1 MKTRLPSNLWSF
13 AAAATLLLVAPL
25 CILLYTNLLD
35 WTRTEVRLANTRAA
49 VSAAENLYST
59 TLAAESGVRTY
70 LATGHAVSLADLEK
84 DTAAMLRDIS
94 FLRQF
99 SGKRPAYCGNVNRL
113 GELTGERLAAF
124 RTSIQARR
132 SGPLQAGRLSALT
145 RRGDALTL
153 RLRDEVHAMLG
164 TLRSNQGLMRL
175 ELNAG
180 RVQSG
185 RLLAVIFSV
194 LFIFLL
200 TVFYALLRGE
210 GRRRRAEL
218 ELADLNARLQ
228 SVLDSA
234 TQLSMIAT
242 DLSGK
247 ITLFNSGAE
256 KMLGYSTAEMV
267 GKATPERVH
276 LKEEVEARAREL
288 SASLGRE
295 VSGFDVFVELARAG
309 GHERREWTYVRR
321 DGTKVPVELVVTA
334 IKDHSGLLTGFLG
347 LATDISS
354 RKRSQLQMR
363 KLSTAVKSSPTSIV
377 ITGRNGA
384 IEYVNPKFLE
394 LTGYAENEL
403 IGQNPRLIASGRTPK
418 SLYKEL
424 WDTLLSGRNWHGEL
438 LNRKKNGELFW
449 EYADI
454 SPVKDPAGNI
464 TNFVAVKLDITD
476 RRLAQREMEK
486 ARDAAVEL
494 ARLKSEFL
502 ANMSHEI
509 RTPMNAIIGMT
520 GLLLGTELSPRQ
532 REYAATISSAGESL
546 LDIINDILDFSKIE
560 SGKLQMETIDFGLR
574 ETVESALDLLAQRAQ
589 DKGLELASFIEE
601 AVPDALRGDPGRVR
615 QILVNLVGNAIKFTE
630 KGEILATVSAAGT
643 TADGV
648 TLRFSVKDTGIGI
661 APGAGRDLFQAF
673 TQADTSTTR
682 KYGGTGLGLS
692 ICKKLTE
699 LMGGEIGFSSE
710 PGKGSEFW
718 FRLPFG
724 RTAGQ
729 AESAP
734 RNALEGLRVLVVDDN
749 EASRR
754 IVGHYLGTWKMDASA
769 EASGEAALA
778 VLRGAAADGRPF
790 RLAVVDMQMPGM
802 DGAMLAR
809 KIKEGLPAGS
819 PGVVL
824 LTPLGLDLSR
834 KELDADGI
842 AVCIHKPMR
851 PALLRSALEAALKA
865 PPGAERGTEPPKDGP
880 ARKYFR
886 VLVAEDNT
894 VNQKVALNQLERL
907 GYEADVAANGL
918 EAVEAVRTRPYD
930 LVLMDCQMPEMDGF
944 QAAAEIRRLQ
954 ADDQRR
960 TPIVAMT
967 ANALKGDQEKCLAAG
982 MDDYIPKP
990 VRIEKLAETLK
1001 RWDAPLDPFT
1011 IKDLEEVGGRN
1022 APEFLSDLAEA
1033 YLRDLR
1039 ARLEAITSAA
1049 AAGDAEALRKAAHS
1063 LKGSSANLGARRIQK
1078 LCDMLE
1084 QGGASGDLR
1093 RAGELLAALAAAARE
1108 TAPALAALI
1117 QG

>member
-1 MKTRLPSNLWSF
+1 MRTRSSSRSWSF
-13 AAAATLLLVAPL
+13 AAAATLLLVALL
-25 CILLYTNLLD
+25 CVLLYTNILG
-35 WTRTEVRLANTRAA
+35 WTRTEVRLANARAA
-49 VSAAENLYST
+49 VAAAESLYSDA
-59 TLAAESGVRTY
+59 LAAESGVRTY
-70 LATGHAVSLADLEK
+70 LATGRAGSLADFEK
-84 DTAAMLRDIS
+84 DTAAMARDIS
-94 FLRQF
+94 FLRRF
-99 SGKRPAYCGNVNRL
+99 AARRPVYRGSVDRL
-113 GELTGERLAAF
+113 GELAGERLAAF
-124 RTSIQARR
+124 RASIQARR
-132 SGPLQAGRLSALT
+132 AGPLPAGRLAALT
-145 RRGDALTL
+145 RRGDALTS
-153 RLRDEVHAMLG
+153 RLRDEVSGILE

-175 ELNAG
+175 ELNSG
-180 RVQSG
+180 RVQSV
-185 RLLAVIFSV
+185 RLLAMIFSV
-194 LFIFLL
+194 LLVFLL
-200 TVFYALLRGE
+200 AAFYAFLRGE
-210 GRRRRAEL
+210 GMRRSAEL

-242 DLSGK
+242 DLSGR

-256 KMLGYSTAEMV
+256 RMLGYSAAEVV
-267 GKATPERVH
+267 GRATPELVH
-276 LKEEVEARAREL
+276 LKEEIETRGREL

-295 VSGFDVFVELARAG
+295 VRGFDVFVELARAG
-309 GHERREWTYVRR
+309 GHERREWTYVRK
-321 DGTKVPVELVVTA
+321 DGAKVPVELVVTGV
-334 IKDHSGLLTGFLG
+334 KDHSGRMTGFLG

-354 RKRSQLQMR
+354 RKESQLQMS

-377 ITGRNGA
+377 ITGRDGA

-394 LTGYAENEL
+394 LTGYAESEL
-403 IGQNPRLIASGRTPK
+403 IGQNPRLIASGRTPR
-418 SLYKEL
+418 SVYKEL
-424 WDTLLSGRNWHGEL
+424 WDTLLSGRDWHGEL

-449 EYADI
+449 EHAAI

-464 TNFVAVKLDITD
+464 TNFVAVKVDITD
-476 RRLAQREMEK
+476 RRLAQEEMEK

-494 ARLKSEFL
+494 AGLKSEFL

-532 REYAATISSAGESL
+532 REYAGTISSAGESL

-560 SGKLQMETIDFGLR
+560 SGRLQLETAEFGLR
-574 ETVESALDLLAQRAQ
+574 ETVESTLDLLAQRAQ
-589 DKGLELASFIEE
+589 AKGLELASFVEE
-601 AVPDALRGDPGRVR
+601 AVPDSLRGDPGRLR
-615 QILVNLVGNAIKFTE
+615 QILVNLVGNAVKFTD
-630 KGEILATVSAAGT
+630 KGEVLATVSSAGAS
-643 TADGV
+643 ADGV
-648 TLRFSVKDTGIGI
+648 TLLFSVRDTGIGI
-661 APGAGRDLFQAF
+661 APGAGRNLFQAF
-673 TQADTSTTR
+673 TQADASTTR

-699 LMGGEIGFSSE
+699 MMGGEIGFSSE

-724 RTAGQ
+724 RAAGQ
-729 AESAP
+729 ADSGT
-734 RNALEGLRVLVVDDN
+734 RSALEGLRVLVVDDSG
-749 EASRR
+749 ASRR
-754 IVGHYLGTWKMDASA
+754 IVEHYLGAWKMAPSG

-778 VLRGAAADGRPF
+778 ALRGAVAEGRPF
-790 RLAVVDMQMPGM
+790 RLAVVDMVMPGV
-802 DGAMLAR
+802 DGAALAR
-809 KIKEGLPAGS
+809 KIKEDPSAGG
-819 PGVVL
+819 PGIVL
-824 LTPLGLDLSR
+824 LAPLGLDLSGE
-834 KELDADGI
+834 ELDAGGI
-842 AVCIHKPMR
+842 SACIHKPVKN
-851 PALLRSALEAALKA
+851 ALLRGALEAALKGA
-865 PPGAERGTEPPKDGP
+865 SGEERGAEQPKDAA

-954 ADDQRR
+954 AEDQRR

-982 MDDYIPKP
+982 MDGYIPKP
-990 VRIEKLAETLK
+990 VRIEKLAETMK

-1011 IKDLEEVGGRN
+1011 LKELKEAGGRGD
-1022 APEFLSDLAEA
+1022 PGLLSDLAEA
-1033 YLRDLR
+1033 YLKDLR
-1039 ARLEAITSAA
+1039 ARLEAIVSAA
-1049 AAGDAEALRKAAHS
+1049 AAGDGEELRKAAHS
-1063 LKGSSANLGARRIQK
+1063 LKGSSANLGARRMQK

-1084 QGGASGDLR
+1084 QAGASGDLR
-1093 RAGELLAALAAAARE
+1093 RTGELLAALAAAARE